1 MTGLRAISLFSGMGG
16 DSEGIKNSGIEL
28 IAYSE
33 KSKLFQE
40 SHNLNFPN
48 CKLIGNGDITK
59 TTDEEFSEYTDNINL
74 IFAGFPCQ
82 GFSNAGK
89 KLPDDPRNTL
99 FTYFLKA
106 TKIIKPDYI
115 IGENVKGLK
124 TRKTETGRY
133 YIDVIEEEF
142 DKIGYD
148 MVHKVIKCNLHGIPQ
163 NRQRLILVGIKKTLN
178 KTFNWPAEQ
187 ENNTNLKDIVK
198 TFTME
203 GALKIEKEDF
213 DMRDIPD
220 ECIIKDM
227 ESEDEGY
234 DPHPNL
240 VLLAKKSDPVYIYKG
255 EPYPK
260 RIHFGKRIPVGGEI
274 IDIRK
279 PLNTIICTYARQPR
293 FFVPQQN
300 KNGYYLRCLL
310 PVELQQ
316 IQGFPENYKIEGN
329 KKEQIV
335 QIGNAVPPPLI
346 TLIIKEM
353 LK

>member
-1 MTGLRAISLFSGMGG
+1 
-16 DSEGIKNSGIEL
+16 
-28 IAYSE
+28 
-33 KSKLFQE
+33 
-40 SHNLNFPN
+40 
-48 CKLIGNGDITK
+48 
-59 TTDEEFSEYTDNINL
+59 
-74 IFAGFPCQ
+74 
-82 GFSNAGK
+82 
-89 KLPDDPRNTL
+89 
-99 FTYFLKA
+99 
-106 TKIIKPDYI
+106 
-115 IGENVKGLK
+115 
-124 TRKTETGRY
+124 
-133 YIDVIEEEF
+133 
-142 DKIGYD
+142 
-148 MVHKVIKCNLHGIPQ
+148 
-163 NRQRLILVGIKKTLN
+163 
-178 KTFNWPAEQ
+178 
-187 ENNTNLKDIVK
+187 
-198 TFTME
+198 ME
-203 GALKIEKEDF
+203 GVLKIEKEDF